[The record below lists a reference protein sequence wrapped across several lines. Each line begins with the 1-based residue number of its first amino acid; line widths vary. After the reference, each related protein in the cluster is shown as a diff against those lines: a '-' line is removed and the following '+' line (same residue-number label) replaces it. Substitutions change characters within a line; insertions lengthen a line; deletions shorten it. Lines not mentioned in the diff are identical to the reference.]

1 MSIRD
6 ADVEAL
12 LEDAKLDDEG
22 GPALPLDEAARSREI
37 EALFARRDA
46 LLEARSLA
54 PRKGR
59 LRGPWPVALGGL
71 FLGAALLAVVARQST
86 TGQTAAGRGV
96 EGPPTIAARDPHQE
110 RPTPV
115 ATPASEPRS
124 VDVAS
129 LPSLPSP
136 PSLPPVTAP
145 LAERATA
152 SSSPLPAS
160 PRANADEE
168 EAEDLLRTA
177 NRLRADKQWSEA
189 TRTYEKV
196 LERYGRSGQ
205 AYPAMVSAASLRL
218 NRLSDPAGALRLY
231 ERALAARPT
240 GALAEEALFGQARAY
255 RDLGRTDDERSALR
269 RFISNHPS
277 SWHADDARQRLRELE
292 RGRGHETGA
301 ADNRAEP
308 PAR

>member
-12 LEDAKLDDEG
+12 LEDAKLDDQG

-37 EALFARRDA
+37 AALFARRDA

-54 PRKGR
+54 PRE
-59 LRGPWPVALGGL
+59 GPPRRVWPVALGGL
-71 FLGAALLAVVARQST
+71 LLGAALLAVFAGQSAT
-86 TGQTAAGRGV
+86 SQSGAGRSV
-96 EGPPTIAARDPHQE
+96 EGPPTLAATAPHQE

-115 ATPASEPRS
+115 ATTAVESRS

-129 LPSLPSP
+129 LPSLPPVP
-136 PSLPPVTAP
+136 PP
-145 LAERATA
+145 LAERATG

-160 PRANADEE
+160 PRTNADEE

-269 RFISNHPS
+269 RFISNYPS
-277 SWHADDARQRLRELE
+277 SWRADDARQRLQELE
-292 RGRGHETGA
+292 RGRGHQPGA

-308 PAR
+308 PTR

>member
-1 MSIRD
+1 VSIRD
-6 ADVEAL
+6 ADLDAL

-46 LLEARSLA
+46 LLEARSLV
-54 PRKGR
+54 PREGR
-59 LRGPWPVALGGL
+59 LRRSQHVALGGL
-71 FLGAALLAVVARQST
+71 LLGAALLTVFARQST
-86 TGQTAAGRGV
+86 TSQSGARRSV
-96 EGPPTIAARDPHQE
+96 EGSPTVAAADPHQE

-129 LPSLPSP
+129 LPSLPS
-136 PSLPPVTAP
+136 LPPVTAP

-152 SSSPLPAS
+152 SSSPPPAS
-160 PRANADEE
+160 PRTNAEEE

-240 GALAEEALFGQARAY
+240 GTLAEEALFGQARAY

-277 SWHADDARQRLRELE
+277 SWHADDARQRLQELE

-301 ADNRAEP
+301 ADNRAESP
-308 PAR
+308 TR